1 MSIDRFSRL
10 SKLAKENLVKFLH
23 HLLCSL
29 FLLQKKRG
37 GDLYCW
43 IKSWADLWNR
53 DRKSVWAGCGKEAP
67 AGAGQR
73 GPAMGYESRSEKTKN
88 CLGLLL
94 WTAVLATFFF
104 KVFFFF

>member
-10 SKLAKENLVKFLH
+10 SKLAKENLVKILH
-23 HLLCSL
+23 HLYVVFSSYKK
-29 FLLQKKRG
+29 KKR

-43 IKSWADLWNR
+43 NKSWADLWNR

-67 AGAGQR
+67 AGEGQR

-104 KVFFFF
+104 